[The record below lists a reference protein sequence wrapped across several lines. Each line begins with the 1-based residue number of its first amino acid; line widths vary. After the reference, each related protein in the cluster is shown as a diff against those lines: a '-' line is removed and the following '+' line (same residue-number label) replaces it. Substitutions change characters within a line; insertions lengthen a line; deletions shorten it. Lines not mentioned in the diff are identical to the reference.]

1 MASNKQFHE
10 MLGILCNY
18 GELAEK
24 ITDDQS
30 LKKEAAK
37 RKIKLSAKDV
47 EDLSKCLSDIRKLKK
62 AGYLA
67 SPRN

>member
-37 RKIKLSAKDV
+37 RKIKLSSKDV
-47 EDLSKCLSDIRKLKK
+47 EDLSV
-62 AGYLA
+62 
-67 SPRN
+67 